1 MNFTLKEALK
11 YSKDWKINE
20 WFQEF
25 LLWKW
30 SNLKL
35 ANIIKDGWYL
45 DELKLVKFDELK
57 RMMWAEKEGLMWSEN
72 SQKWDKRINDIIE
85 LIKSWSDC
93 PPLMVWYNNWA
104 YTIADWSHRYE
115 AMKRLWINEYW
126 TSVWYENK
134 EDFDKK

>member
-1 MNFTLKEALK
+1 MNFTLKESLK

-30 SNLKL
+30 NNIKL
-35 ANIIKDGWYL
+35 ANIVKNGWYL
-45 DELKLVKFDELK
+45 DELKLVKLDKLK
-57 RMMWAEKEGLMWSEN
+57 RLMWPEEESLQWSES
-72 SQKWDKRINDIIE
+72 SQKWNNRINDIIE

-93 PPLMVWYNNWA
+93 PPLMVWYSNWT

-115 AMKRLWINEYW
+115 AMKRLWINE
-126 TSVWYENK
+126 
-134 EDFDKK
+134 